1 MLLQLVSQISDLR
14 SVICKEGCRTLAV
27 LAFFL
32 GAHFRPLSE
41 QWFPCLIKVVCVKI
55 AVMSSAADRCIRVLV
70 SMHPENRLL
79 TQILD
84 SCLAKNAQIRA
95 MSLEYLSL
103 AAALWK
109 YDILDK

>member
-1 MLLQLVSQISDLR
+1 M
-14 SVICKEGCRTLAV
+14 
-27 LAFFL
+27 LAFSL
-32 GAHFRPLSE
+32 GTHMRPLSD

-79 TQILD
+79 AQILD
-84 SCLAKNAQIRA
+84 SAVAKNAQIRA
-95 MSLEYLSL
+95 MCLEYLSL

-109 YDILDK
+109 YDIIDK